1 MTLSNRNES
10 MIPNEYGPLGSFIK
24 ASIASTRFTLVLIGQ
39 GEFPEDDPVY
49 GHHWMVCALPV
60 GQFATITD
68 ATDTLESMTLSELE
82 SLAKQTCQDL
92 SHFDGNRVEVLD
104 YNHQLVYGAPLD
116 SEGIVNWQPI
126 LSRPE
131 ERMALQKKIGD
142 LFQQARLESGWDNL
156 STANSLRKTAVHL
169 QYQLSDHIV
178 VRSPKFQEEMRV
190 LSDRLKHRAEARQ
203 SFLERNPAFT
213 FSS

>member
-1 MTLSNRNES
+1 MTLSHRNES

-24 ASIASTRFTLVLIGQ
+24 ASIATTRFTLVLIGQ
-39 GEFPEDDPVY
+39 GELPEDDPVY
-49 GHHWMVCALPV
+49 GHHWMVCALQI
-60 GQFATITD
+60 GQFATLTD
-68 ATDTLESMTLSELE
+68 ATEAVESMTRSELQ

-92 SHFDGNRVEVLD
+92 SHFDGHRVEVLD

-190 LSDRLKHRAEARQ
+190 LSERLKHRAEARQ